1 MPIDSLTLYYAS
13 GTRGVQPSRLI
24 SEAGMCF
31 QESGP
36 ARSQAGQAV
45 APSFAGESG
54 ILVHAFRHYH
64 EAATLK
70 GRHDRYAFGECPP
83 RCAALIV
90 TRDLAGV
97 ATSRLAMSDGRQSAL
112 AGTL

>member
-1 MPIDSLTLYYAS
+1 
-13 GTRGVQPSRLI
+13 
-24 SEAGMCF
+24 MCF

-70 GRHDRYAFGECPP
+70 AAMIATPSVNAAPGVP
-83 RCAALIV
+83 R
-90 TRDLAGV
+90 
-97 ATSRLAMSDGRQSAL
+97 
-112 AGTL
+112 